1 MNAQFILDCSV
12 TMAWCFE
19 EEACDYADRVLS
31 SLAHVKAL
39 VPELWHLE
47 VSHVLLM
54 AERKQRIQEAQ
65 ILRFSRLLES
75 LSIDIDHN
83 PPSLTDLTLIARLH
97 HLTSYDACYL
107 HLALVRGLPLAT
119 LDKNLK
125 NAAEKAGV
133 PLLSQF

>member
-1 MNAQFILDCSV
+1 MTSQFILDCSV

-19 EEACDYADRVLS
+19 EEACDYADCVLS
-31 SLAHVKAL
+31 SLAHSKAL

-75 LSIDIDHN
+75 LPIDTDHN

-97 HLTSYDACYL
+97 HLTSYDVCYL

-133 PLLSQF
+133 PLFS

>member
-1 MNAQFILDCSV
+1 MNSQFILDCSV

-31 SLAHVKAL
+31 SLAHSKVL

-75 LSIDIDHN
+75 LPIDTDHN

-125 NAAEKAGV
+125 NAAEKSGV
-133 PLLSQF
+133 PLFY